1 MNGAY
6 HCTKLC
12 EKDGRHVLRAF
23 ENPEAVRPSRKCDGY
38 FLLFNRLDMDIAV

>member
-6 HCTKLC
+6 LCTKLSK
-12 EKDGRHVLRAF
+12 KDGRHVLRAF
-23 ENPEAVRPSRKCDGY
+23 EKPEAVRPRKCGGY